1 MSTDP
6 VEEKFLNIS
15 SYCYTANNP
24 IRYVDPDGRVIQ
36 LPKGTTSEQIF
47 VVLGNIQRLTDDK
60 VVFSTQKDGT
70 IRIKI
75 ASLGSGNKTA
85 GTRLIRR
92 INSSQKIMTIHILT
106 DKAQGNSETDE
117 NPTNAINGIGSN
129 TNVWF
134 NPDSNPDF
142 KTLDVKTG
150 KIRDKKRPSHVG
162 LAHEMIHGDRSMR
175 GEAIKYSDMDTQTY
189 TNAAGKEVTERVRKE
204 EAATVG
210 LKFVKKNDIT
220 ENDIRKEQ
228 GQDPRGAY

>member
-6 VEEKFLNIS
+6 KENKYPNIS

-24 IRYVDPDGRVIQ
+24 IRFVDSDGKIIK

-47 VVLGNIQRLTDDK
+47 IVLGNIQKLTDDK
-60 VVFSTQKDGT
+60 VVFSTQKDGS

-75 ASLGSGNKTA
+75 ASLGNGNKSA

-92 INSSQKIMTIHILT
+92 INSSNKTMTINVISN
-106 DKAQGNSETDE
+106 DNGNYETDE
-117 NPTNAINGIGSN
+117 NSTNAINGTGSN
-129 TNVWF
+129 VNVYF
-134 NPDSNPDF
+134 NPESDPDIP
-142 KTLDVKTG
+142 TLDKTTG
-150 KIRDKKRPSHVG
+150 RVIGKKRPSQVG

-175 GEAIKYSDMDTQTY
+175 GSAINYSEKEPYTY
-189 TNAAGKEVTERVRKE
+189 TNSQGEKTTQSLRKE

-210 LKFVKKNDIT
+210 LNHVKKNDIT

-228 GQDPRGAY
+228 GLKSRGAY